1 MTSGDLLFQCAGHIR
16 RCSPRFGAFMTVRL
30 RDEDRRAVDL
40 LLDRAASGQGVRPPA
55 AGNGHG
61 LGNGNGHMHTAGYA
75 PVSGD
80 VQSGLPGVQ
89 KVLQVL
95 DMLPAEDPPQDLLAR
110 TLSRLDAELAKHP
123 SALRPPQ
130 PSAGGAMQQPH
141 A

>member
-1 MTSGDLLFQCAGHIR
+1 MS
-16 RCSPRFGAFMTVRL
+16 VRL

-61 LGNGNGHMHTAGYA
+61 LGNGNGNGQMHATGFS

-80 VQSGLPGVQ
+80 VQAGLPGVQ

-95 DMLPAEDPPQDLLAR
+95 DMLPAEEPPADLLAR
-110 TLSRLDAELAKHP
+110 TLNRLDAELAGHP
-123 SALRPPQ
+123 SALRAPQ
-130 PSAGGAMQQPH
+130 PAAGGVMQQPH